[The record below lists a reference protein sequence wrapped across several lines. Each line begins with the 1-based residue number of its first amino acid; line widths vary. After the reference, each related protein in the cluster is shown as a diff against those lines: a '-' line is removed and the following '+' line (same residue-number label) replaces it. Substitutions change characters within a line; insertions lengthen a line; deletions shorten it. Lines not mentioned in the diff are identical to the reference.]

1 MCNWRVNG
9 DFCSMKQL
17 ESILTLL
24 PPGCQNLV
32 YCKVTLQHWICQT
45 RHLFVW
51 LEKVIVSCPR
61 TVTWPVLKH
70 GWSFALTGHHVLYDI
85 CMSWETWWLFA
96 NVQLVSLLSVWIL
109 HFVGLFHNIVHHTI
123 CKVCAS
129 IVNKAAVPLL
139 CKLIVVF
146 VWLFMMM
153 LLLIF

>member
-1 MCNWRVNG
+1 M
-9 DFCSMKQL
+9 
-17 ESILTLL
+17 
-24 PPGCQNLV
+24 
-32 YCKVTLQHWICQT
+32 
-45 RHLFVW
+45 
-51 LEKVIVSCPR
+51 SCPR

-146 VWLFMMM
+146 VWLFMMT
-153 LLLIF
+153 LLLIFEFSHTRWPSTEYFVEKKSAKTRGSIFHFVTNALPSLPTG